1 MFNLLVTK
9 SKDDQIAYNLLQVNR
24 RRELSGEDFLHREF
38 ESYESF
44 YGARAL
50 YFLYLDHLYA
60 SRLEKAFN
68 TLESMKYYNKF
79 FDDSDRYQY
88 EEESIYLRFF
98 IDDDSAA
105 DQIYLSLKKD
115 DKKEVTSPRDVAD
128 YRSAVLIAGYIA
140 VDAEKVKNIAS
151 EFDQKMSKF
160 QEDSRR
166 LQKEKDLF
174 KAAYNKVVK
183 NKPEF
188 NLTNR

>member
-1 MFNLLVTK
+1 MAPVKERKQNVLFDTLASLFNNKEYINGLTQESIKQNYFML
-9 SKDDQIAYNLLQVNR
+9 NR
-24 RRELSGEDFLHREF
+24 RLAIMYPLQAQVFNRSKVNPVDVLHFWSDYLYNGKFPPRWI
-38 ESYESF
+38 YTA
-44 YGARAL
+44 GAAKSQ
-50 YFLYLDHLYA
+50 A
-60 SRLEKAFN
+60 
-68 TLESMKYYNKF
+68 
-79 FDDSDRYQY
+79 
-88 EEESIYLRFF
+88 
-98 IDDDSAA
+98 
-105 DQIYLSLKKD
+105 KKD

>member
-1 MFNLLVTK
+1 
-9 SKDDQIAYNLLQVNR
+9 
-24 RRELSGEDFLHREF
+24 
-38 ESYESF
+38 
-44 YGARAL
+44 
-50 YFLYLDHLYA
+50 
-60 SRLEKAFN
+60 
-68 TLESMKYYNKF
+68 MKYYNKY

-128 YRSAVLIAGYIA
+128 YRSAV
-140 VDAEKVKNIAS
+140 DAEKVKNIAS